1 MNALDLIFKIRS
13 RGYSVIVDGS
23 CLDITPM
30 SDLPLDDI
38 PAELLH
44 QLEQNKSEILCALHR
59 EAELIRL
66 VFLVRNYRGF
76 SQQEYQ
82 EAFASARRDQ
92 PNSLIQ
98 FAIYAHTLGLL

>member
-23 CLDITPM
+23 CLDITPI

-44 QLEQNKSEILCALHR
+44 QLEQNKPEILCALHR
-59 EAELIRL
+59 EAELLRL
-66 VFLVRNYRGF
+66 VFLVSNHRGF

-82 EAFASARRDQ
+82 ETIVSALLDQ
-92 PNSLIQ
+92 PNSLIR
-98 FAIYAHTLGLL
+98 FAAYAHALGLL

>member
-13 RGYSVIVDGS
+13 RGYAVIVDGS
-23 CLDITPM
+23 CLDITPI

-44 QLEQNKSEILCALHR
+44 QLEQNKPEILCALHR
-59 EAELIRL
+59 EAELLRL
-66 VFLVRNYRGF
+66 VFLVSNHRGF

-82 EAFASARRDQ
+82 ETIVSALLDQ
-92 PNSLIQ
+92 PNSLIR
-98 FAIYAHTLGLL
+98 FAAYAHALGLL

>member
-23 CLDITPM
+23 CLDITPI
-30 SDLPLDDI
+30 SDLPMDDI

-44 QLEQNKSEILCALHR
+44 QLEQNKPEILCALHR

-66 VFLVRNYRGF
+66 VFLVSNHRGL

-82 EAFASARRDQ
+82 EAFANALRDQ